1 MNLKD
6 TLNLPNPDFS
16 IPMKAGLPQLEQKLQ
31 AKWDEIGIYQL
42 IQNSRKDAPAYTL
55 HDGPPYTNGP
65 IHVGTALNKILKD
78 FVVKSQTMMGK
89 RAPYVPG
96 YDNHGLPIEQAV
108 MKKFK
113 DKKIEPTIV
122 ELRQACRE
130 HAEHYI
136 GVQTEQFKRLGVFGM
151 WDKPYTSMGFAYEAE
166 LIRVFK
172 RLVEGGYIYRGLR
185 PVLWSPTSQTALAD
199 TEILYQE
206 HTSKSI
212 YVKFPLLEDKNNLL
226 GEFENV
232 SCIIWTTT
240 PWTIPANLAVA
251 FHPHLTYVV
260 ASTPDHGHLIVLK
273 DLLEKTFE
281 KCNITTHQI
290 VKEFKGAEIEF
301 TEFKHPVF
309 DRKSTALLADYVT
322 TEDGTGIVHTAPGHG
337 REDFFTGQKYGLPV
351 LCPVDAKGVLTDEAG
366 EFEGVHYS
374 KCDTVVVDR
383 LQELGALLNVSDY
396 HHQYPHAERD
406 GMPVIFRATEQW
418 FIGIDKPFHL
428 DESLTLRQKMLQEI
442 EGVKWHPESSIGRI
456 KAMVENRPDWCI
468 SRQRPW
474 GVGIPVFYGKESGQP
489 VMDIAAIEAVAKLVQ
504 EKGSDSWYSADP
516 SEILPNGYKH
526 PETGETEFV
535 KEVDVFDVWFDSG
548 ATHLAVLEGIVEPD
562 WKEDLPADLYLEGS
576 DQHRG
581 WFNVSLILGTAC
593 RGHAPYKEVVTHGF
607 VTDGEGKKMSKRFG
621 NVIDPVQ
628 TSNESGAEILRYWS
642 ASVNYADDVPCSPE
656 LLKIAGENYRTV
668 RNTLRFLL
676 ANLSDYNPNDPAE
689 LSQIDRWV
697 MQATDE
703 LSSKVIKSYAEYD
716 FDRANAEIHNF
727 CVNELSR
734 FYLDAIKDSMYCDG
748 ADWPTRRGAQKAC
761 HYVLNRMVRL
771 TAPILCHT
779 AEETYERIPHI
790 SHLPTIHAE
799 EFLKPEMEF
808 DWDLYKTVSTLLT
821 VRSRVFAQFEIW
833 KKESG
838 LKNSQD
844 AEANIVVTE
853 EEMVE
858 LTKLSDQLANLFK
871 MAHVQLST
879 GEPSVSFRQSDYPMC
894 DRSRIRRADVN
905 EVTIEGETFN
915 LSQRDQR
922 ALNFTHA

>member
-1 MNLKD
+1 
-6 TLNLPNPDFS
+6 
-16 IPMKAGLPQLEQKLQ
+16 
-31 AKWDEIGIYQL
+31 
-42 IQNSRKDAPAYTL
+42 
-55 HDGPPYTNGP
+55 
-65 IHVGTALNKILKD
+65 
-78 FVVKSQTMMGK
+78 MGK

-113 DKKIEPTIV
+113 DKKIDPTIV

-136 GVQTEQFKRLGVFGM
+136 GVQTEQFKRLGVFGL
-151 WDKPYTSMGFAYEAE
+151 WEKPYTSMGYSYEAE
-166 LIRVFK
+166 IIRVFK
-172 RLVEGGYIYRGLR
+172 RLVEGGYVYRGLR
-185 PVLWSPTSQTALAD
+185 PVMWSPTSQTALAD

-206 HTSKSI
+206 HISKSI
-212 YVKFPLLEDKNNLL
+212 YVKFPLADDKNQLF
-226 GEFENV
+226 GEYNNV
-232 SCIIWTTT
+232 SCVIWTTT

-251 FHPHLTYVV
+251 FHPRLTYVV
-260 ASTPDHGHLIVLK
+260 AKTPEHGHLIVLK
-273 DLLEKTFE
+273 ELLEKTFE
-281 KCNITTHQI
+281 KCGINNHQV
-290 VKEFKGAEIEF
+290 VKEFKGSEVEF
-301 TEFKHPVF
+301 TEFKHPVY
-309 DRKSTALLADYVT
+309 DRNSTALLADYVT

-351 LCPVDAKGVLTDEAG
+351 LCPVDAKGVLTEEAG
-366 EFEGVHYS
+366 EFQGVHYT

-383 LQELGALLNVSDY
+383 LRELNALLNVSDY

-418 FIGIDKPFHL
+418 FIGIDKPFHKKP
-428 DESLTLRQKMLQEI
+428 SVTLRQQMLTEI
-442 EGVKWHPESSIGRI
+442 EKVKWHPEGSIGRI

-489 VMDIAAIEAVAKLVQ
+489 VMDPLAIEAVAKLVS
-504 EKGSDSWYSADP
+504 EKGSDAWYSVAP

-526 PETGETEFV
+526 PDTGENEFT

-548 ATHLAVLEGIVEPD
+548 STHLAVFEGNVEPE
-562 WKEDLPADLYLEGS
+562 WKEDLPADLFLEGS

-593 RGHAPYKEVVTHGF
+593 LGSAPYKEVVTHGF

-621 NVIDPVQ
+621 NVIDPVN

-656 LLKIAGENYRTV
+656 LLKIAGENYRTI

-676 ANLSDYNPNDPAE
+676 ANLSDYDPSDPAE
-689 LSQIDRWV
+689 LSSIDRYI
-697 MQATDE
+697 MQATDA
-703 LSSKVIKSYAEYD
+703 LSEKVVKAYEEYD
-716 FDRANAEIHNF
+716 FDRANADIHNF
-727 CVNELSR
+727 CVNDLSR

-748 ADWPTRRGAQKAC
+748 ANWPSRRGAQKAC

-779 AEETYERIPHI
+779 AEETYEKIPHI
-790 SHLPTIHAE
+790 NQLQTVHAE
-799 EFLKPEMEF
+799 TFLKAEMDF
-808 DWDLYKTVSTLLT
+808 DWGLYKTVTTLLE
-821 VRSRVFAQFEIW
+821 VRARVFAQFEVW

-844 AEANIVVTE
+844 ADAQIYVSE
-853 EEMVE
+853 EEAIE
-858 LTKLSDQLANLFK
+858 LNKIKDQLANLFK
-871 MAHVQLST
+871 MACVQFSI
-879 GEPSVSFRQSDYPMC
+879 GNENSDFSISKFTLC
-894 DRSRIRRADVN
+894 DRSRVRRMDVSTIN
-905 EVTIEGETFN
+905 IEGETFN
-915 LSQRDQR
+915 LSARDQR
-922 ALNFTHA
+922 ALNLSNA